1 MKNKKLLY
9 LNRILSFIAFLATFG
24 KIFYDYGISQGVRQ
38 TLFDLNGIE
47 LDGRYTGDF
56 TMAFVF
62 AAFYLALLIIS
73 HWFVCAVFYSKKPYI
88 IAAIISAGFITLMW
102 AVFGL
107 EYLFGDPIG
116 GFTTSDII
124 YDCIITI
131 ISLVIGFIYLLLALK
146 YKDDKI

>member
-9 LNRILSFIAFLATFG
+9 LNRVLVFIAFLSTFG
-24 KIFYDYGISQGVRQ
+24 KILYEYGVNQGVRQ
-38 TLFDLNGIE
+38 MLFEHYEIE
-47 LDGRYTGDF
+47 PNYVGDF
-56 TMAFVF
+56 TMLFVF
-62 AAFYLALLIIS
+62 AVFYLALLIIS
-73 HWFVCAVFYSKKPYI
+73 HWFVGAVFYSQKPYI
-88 IAAIISAGFITLMW
+88 FAAIMSVGFITLMW

-131 ISLVIGFIYLLLALK
+131 ISLAIGFIYFLLALQFEK
-146 YKDDKI
+146 NRR